1 MNDLEDLLRD
11 DITKN
16 GAMPFARFMETCLF
30 HPTLGYYNTHDP
42 LQDFATGPEISQLFG
57 EMITLWCIDV
67 WLKLG
72 SPERFTLL
80 ECGPGRG
87 TLMSDVLRT
96 AKVAPEFLKAAQV
109 YMLEKSPYLKAKQ
122 QATLYGQNA
131 NWVSDLKDLPNGPVI
146 IFCNEFFDAFPVQP
160 FVKTTNGWGER
171 SVGLIDN
178 AFAYAVLSP
187 KADKQKHFAN
197 VLFQEAPI
205 GAIAEINSAANE
217 WIEAFDT
224 QLNIQGGA
232 ALIID
237 YGYAGPELAN
247 TVQAIFDKKMSPV
260 FKHIGDA
267 DITAHVDFTP
277 FEDIALRTGIHCSP
291 LQAMGDFLLTLGIQT
306 RAERLKAKATDEQ
319 KTQIDTALHRLTASE
334 QMGHLFKV
342 ICHYHKTIAPPIGCE
357 A

>member
-1 MNDLEDLLRD
+1 MNDLESLLRD
-11 DITKN
+11 DINTH

-42 LQDFATGPEISQLFG
+42 LQDFATAPEISQLFG

-72 SPERFTLL
+72 SPDRFTLL

-87 TLMSDVLRT
+87 TLMADVLRT
-96 AKVAPEFLKAAQV
+96 ARVAPEFLSAAQC

-131 NWVSDLKDLPNGPVI
+131 NWVADLRDFPNGPVI
-146 IFCNEFFDAFPVQP
+146 MFCNEFFDAFAVQP
-160 FVKTTNGWGER
+160 FVKTVNGWGMR
-171 SVGLIDN
+171 AVGLVEN
-178 AFAYAVLSP
+178 NFAYAVLPAKKEHQSLFS
-187 KADKQKHFAN
+187 DT
-197 VLFQEAPI
+197 VFQEAPV
-205 GAIAEINSAANE
+205 GAIAEINTCANE
-217 WIEAFDT
+217 WIEAFDS

-260 FKHIGDA
+260 FKHIGDT

-277 FEDIALRTGIHCSP
+277 FETIALRTGIHCSA
-291 LQAMGDFLLTLGIQT
+291 LQPMGDFLQTLGIQT
-306 RAERLKAKATDEQ
+306 RAERLKANATQVQQE
-319 KTQIDTALHRLTASE
+319 QIDAALHRLTASE

-342 ICHYHKTIAPPIGCE
+342 MCHYHKTMAPPIGCE